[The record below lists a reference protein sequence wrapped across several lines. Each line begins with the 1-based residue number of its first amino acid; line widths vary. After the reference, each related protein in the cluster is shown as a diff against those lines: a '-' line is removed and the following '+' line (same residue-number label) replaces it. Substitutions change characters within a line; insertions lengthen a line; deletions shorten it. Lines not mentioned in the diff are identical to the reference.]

1 MMARAKIFV
10 DEQAEDSLDL
20 SGFAP
25 KGPDP
30 KASPA
35 EQVRAIAEAANFHSR
50 EPASAPVAHSPELPA
65 APAAIR
71 RQPRTHRTGR
81 NVQFNVKAAQET
93 IDAFY
98 AISDAQGWVLG
109 ETLEKALAVL
119 QRELTTK
126 P

>member
-1 MMARAKIFV
+1 MGRAKIFADV
-10 DEQAEDSLDL
+10 EADNSLDL

-30 KASPA
+30 EAAPA
-35 EQVRAIAEAANFHSR
+35 EHVRAIAEAANFYSR
-50 EPASAPVAHSPELPA
+50 EPAATSFTPVQEPPA
-65 APAAIR
+65 VAAAAR

-93 IDAFY
+93 INAFY
-98 AISDAQGWVLG
+98 AISDAKGWVLG
-109 ETLEKALAVL
+109 ETLEKALSAL
-119 QRELTTK
+119 QRELAMK